1 MNAKPLSRWSCM
13 RMAAV
18 AIAATVLGCGGGGA
32 LPGQTASCTAT
43 LSGALSGTY
52 DCKPAATAW
61 QSSNNM
67 GAFAFQVQQ
76 AGSTPG
82 IQVGIGWTGEPQVK
96 HYKQSD
102 ADAQGGVIVQTASS
116 QNWSAV
122 AGFQGTYDL
131 NFTSV
136 TNPISASNGKV
147 YTTAGTLDA
156 TLPAT
161 SGTGAT
167 GTITVHVTF

>member
-52 DCKPAATAW
+52 D
-61 QSSNNM
+61 
-67 GAFAFQVQQ
+67 
-76 AGSTPG
+76 
-82 IQVGIGWTGEPQVK
+82 
-96 HYKQSD
+96 
-102 ADAQGGVIVQTASS
+102 
-116 QNWSAV
+116 
-122 AGFQGTYDL
+122 L

>member
-1 MNAKPLSRWSCM
+1 M
-13 RMAAV
+13 RVAAV
-18 AIAATVLGCGGGGA
+18 AIVAIVFGCGGA
-32 LPGQTASCTAT
+32 LPGQTASCTVA

-67 GAFAFQVQQ
+67 GGFAFQVQQ
-76 AGSTPG
+76 AGNTPA

-102 ADAQGGVIVQTASS
+102 SGAQGGVTVQTASS

-122 AGFQGTYDL
+122 AGYQGIYDL

-147 YTTAGTLDA
+147 YTAAGTLDA